1 MSGSATREPDLR
13 EKYRMMLETVSHE
26 KMMKELKYSV
36 SGKCVEIG
44 IADTFNYLKIK

>member
-36 SGKCVEIG
+36 SGKMCG
-44 IADTFNYLKIK
+44 NRNSRYLQLFKN